1 MRVFVTASQLD
12 IRDIR
17 EKNIPTVSLQYQTQI
32 LLLSLPTTK
41 HVTLSVKLLLYP
53 CHFFFSDIV
62 IVMCGVLNLVQ
73 GSVHIALINWRNL
86 YLLPL

>member
-1 MRVFVTASQLD
+1 MYVSVGFRLAMVVCFALLSVMFWRLQVRVFVTASQLD

-41 HVTLSVKLLLYP
+41 HITLSVKLLLHPLP
-53 CHFFFSDIV
+53 C
-62 IVMCGVLNLVQ
+62 
-73 GSVHIALINWRNL
+73 
-86 YLLPL
+86 